1 MILSNSKTSKRII
14 RTILFILIFIWCFG
28 FLSPIFYS
36 LNHFAVI
43 TYPFTKKIYS
53 IVCHQIN
60 KKSFTIN
67 GEKLL
72 VCARCTGIYL
82 GAFSASFIS
91 IFYFPDEIKGIE
103 LFLISLIFI
112 LTDVLLTTAGVYHYS
127 KYLAMATGLFFGS
140 VSFVY
145 ILNVVENNLLIRKN
159 GN

>member
-14 RTILFILIFIWCFG
+14 RTSLFLLILIWCLG
-28 FLSPIFYS
+28 FLSPLIYKS
-36 LNHFAVI
+36 NNLALL

-53 IVCHQIN
+53 IVCHQIGA
-60 KKSFTIN
+60 KTFTVN

-82 GAFSASFIS
+82 GALTASLISNFIYIKDIKGVS
-91 IFYFPDEIKGIE
+91 IF
-103 LFLISLIFI
+103 LLSLII
-112 LTDVLLTTAGVYHYS
+112 LLADVLLTTAGVYHYS
-127 KYLAMATGLFFGS
+127 KYIAMATGLFFGS

-145 ILNVVENNLLIRKN
+145 ILNIIENNLPIRNN